1 MGGGEQVLTSTHQ
14 GPCHS
19 CGMVLGR
26 NANSS
31 STRSYDQSKLTIGTA
46 DKVCNRTRRTCTPS
60 LLDAHLCLSS
70 PQLVDD
76 LATASKVVELV
87 DARTHCL
94 LRDCFRC
101 YGICV
106 YCERCSVLVR
116 PRRSVE
122 WRVWPPRGG
131 VIGVIWPCS
140 WPHGGLCVDAIS
152 IKGMSFSSLFIY
164 VPPTCSAKP
173 DTRPV
178 KLESVPKYR
187 FLCPY

>member
-1 MGGGEQVLTSTHQ
+1 M
-14 GPCHS
+14 
-19 CGMVLGR
+19 
-26 NANSS
+26 
-31 STRSYDQSKLTIGTA
+31 
-46 DKVCNRTRRTCTPS
+46 CNRTRRTSTPS

-70 PQLVDD
+70 PQLVDN

-87 DARTHCL
+87 DARTHRL
-94 LRDCFRC
+94 LRDCFLC

-122 WRVWPPRGG
+122 RRVWPPRGG

-152 IKGMSFSSLFIY
+152 IKGMSFSSVFID
-164 VPPTCSAKP
+164 VTNDSRSLLLELMSA
-173 DTRPV
+173 
-178 KLESVPKYR
+178 LGESISANAEKNHSSTSDRCICVR
-187 FLCPY
+187 HMLQVRQNNN